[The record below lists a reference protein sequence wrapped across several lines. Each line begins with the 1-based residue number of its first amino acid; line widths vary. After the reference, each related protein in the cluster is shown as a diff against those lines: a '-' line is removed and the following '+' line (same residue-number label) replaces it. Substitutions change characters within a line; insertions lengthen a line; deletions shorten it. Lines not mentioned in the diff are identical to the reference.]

1 MILDSIII
9 ENFGVYAGKQEA
21 ILTPEPGKPIILF
34 GGMNG
39 GGKTTFLDAVQ
50 LAFYGSKA
58 KLASRGKT
66 AYKKYLRESI
76 HHGTD
81 PTEGAS
87 ITIFFNR
94 IMDGEKHSLKLCRSW
109 FEGERGIEEII
120 RVYLDGERD
129 DFFTEH
135 WEQFI
140 ENYLPSGVA
149 HLFFFDGEQIEELA
163 DAENSSK
170 ILETAIHSLLGLEL
184 IERLE
189 EDLKIL
195 ERRKKTD
202 THDPKIIRELEQIRE
217 SIDQLERE
225 EEELAVK
232 EGRLVNES
240 GMLEKKLKIQEGKF
254 KLEGG
259 ELYANRDKLK
269 KEELRLKKEKSE
281 IESQLRSMAA
291 GTLPLIIVEQ
301 ELKELEEL
309 AHHENEI
316 RHAKTF
322 LESIENRDKELLNV
336 LKKEKISDS
345 SYNSIKE
352 HLEKD
357 RNNNLE
363 LSHEPL
369 LIDASENLPHQ
380 VGHLYRDVFP
390 PLKKQAHGFV
400 KKICQGLLF
409 QNFMRF

>member
-1 MILDSIII
+1 M
-9 ENFGVYAGKQEA
+9 E
-21 ILTPEPGKPIILF
+21 
-34 GGMNG
+34 
-39 GGKTTFLDAVQ
+39 
-50 LAFYGSKA
+50 
-58 KLASRGKT
+58 
-66 AYKKYLRESI
+66 
-76 HHGTD
+76 TD

-170 ILETAIHSLLGLEL
+170 ILETAIHSLLGLDL

-217 SIDQLERE
+217 SIDHLERD
-225 EEELAVK
+225 EEELAFK

-240 GMLEKKLKIQEGKF
+240 GML
-254 KLEGG
+254 
-259 ELYANRDKLK
+259 
-269 KEELRLKKEKSE
+269 
-281 IESQLRSMAA
+281 
-291 GTLPLIIVEQ
+291 
-301 ELKELEEL
+301 
-309 AHHENEI
+309 
-316 RHAKTF
+316 
-322 LESIENRDKELLNV
+322 
-336 LKKEKISDS
+336 
-345 SYNSIKE
+345 
-352 HLEKD
+352 
-357 RNNNLE
+357 
-363 LSHEPL
+363 
-369 LIDASENLPHQ
+369 
-380 VGHLYRDVFP
+380 
-390 PLKKQAHGFV
+390 
-400 KKICQGLLF
+400 
-409 QNFMRF
+409 